1 MLGVLFLDLGLKLE
15 QYAILNV
22 IWAVTILL
30 FEIPSG
36 ALADVIGR
44 RWMVIVA
51 AALMVG
57 EMFVFAFAPV
67 GVWLFPLLVIN
78 RVLSGMAEACASGA
92 DEALAYDSLPDEGRE
107 ERWRGVLA
115 TLMKWS
121 SGGFFIAMTVGALA
135 FDRQFI
141 EVAARLVGWGGPVG
155 LTTRWPVYLTL
166 ATSVLALICALAM
179 REPPSRGK
187 PETAQPPLG
196 NAIANIL
203 EAARFVFRDPRV
215 RLLLLS
221 AMLFDSLVRLFLTF
235 GSNYYRLIE
244 IPEFVNGFL
253 GSFYALLGFLAAGL
267 ARRMGAR
274 FSPVQAFSLVAVL
287 IFTGLLG
294 LCFGTPQWGVWV
306 VIPLG
311 LSMPILSFYVS
322 SYLNEWTDSKIR
334 ATVLSFRGMA
344 LNVGYAAVGVGFAC
358 LVSSIRVASPGL
370 SEGAIFGQALFAL
383 PTTFALGWLGIALFG
398 WLKKVH
404 FVARSAKT

>member
-36 ALADVIGR
+36 AIADVIGR

-57 EMFVFAFAPV
+57 EMSVFAFAPV
-67 GVWLFPLLVIN
+67 GVWLFPLLVMN

-92 DEALAYDSLPDEGRE
+92 DEALAYDSLPDHGRE

-121 SGGFFIAMTVGALA
+121 SGGFFIAMTAGALA

-141 EVAARLVGWGGPVG
+141 EAAARWVGWGGAIG
-155 LTTRWPVYLTL
+155 STTRWPIYLTL
-166 ATSVLALICALAM
+166 ATSIPALICALAM
-179 REPPSRGK
+179 REPPSKGK
-187 PETAQPPLG
+187 QETARQTLRS
-196 NAIANIL
+196 AMANIFG
-203 EAARFVFRDPRV
+203 AARFVFRDPRV
-215 RLLLLS
+215 RLLLLA

-253 GSFYALLGFLAAGL
+253 GSFYALLGFLAAGM
-267 ARRMGAR
+267 ARRMGSR
-274 FSPVQAFSLVAVL
+274 FSPAQAFFLVAAF

-294 LCFGTPQWGVWV
+294 LCLGTPRWGVWV

-344 LNVGYAAVGVGFAC
+344 LNMGYAAIGIGFAC
-358 LVSSIRVASPGL
+358 LVSSIRAASPDL
-370 SEGAIFGQALFAL
+370 SEGAIFGKALYAL
-383 PTTFALGWLGIALFG
+383 PTTFALGWLGIALLG
-398 WLKKVH
+398 SLKKVQ
-404 FVARSAKT
+404 FLVRTAKT

>member
-1 MLGVLFLDLGLKLE
+1 VLGVLFLDLGLKLE

-121 SGGFFIAMTVGALA
+121 SGGFFIAMTTGALA

-166 ATSVLALICALAM
+166 ATSIPALICALAM

-253 GSFYALLGFLAAGL
+253 GSFYAFLGFLAAGL

-370 SEGAIFGQALFAL
+370 SEGDIFGQALYAL

>member
-115 TLMKWS
+115 ALMKWS
-121 SGGFFIAMTVGALA
+121 SGGFFIAMTTGALA

-141 EVAARLVGWGGPVG
+141 EAAARLVGWGGPVG
-155 LTTRWPVYLTL
+155 LTTRWPVFLTL
-166 ATSVLALICALAM
+166 ATSVPALICALAM

-253 GSFYALLGFLAAGL
+253 GSLYALLGFLAAGL
-267 ARRMGAR
+267 ARQMGAR
-274 FSPVQAFSLVAVL
+274 FSPVQAFFLVAVL

-344 LNVGYAAVGVGFAC
+344 LNIGYAAVGVGFAC

-370 SEGAIFGQALFAL
+370 SEGAIFGKALYAL

>member
-22 IWAVTILL
+22 IWALTILL

-36 ALADVIGR
+36 AFADVIGR

-92 DEALAYDSLPDEGRE
+92 DEALAYDSLPDVGRE

-121 SGGFFIAMTVGALA
+121 SGGFFIAMTAGALA

-141 EVAARLVGWGGPVG
+141 EEAARRVGWSGPVG

-166 ATSVLALICALAM
+166 ATSVPALICALAM

-187 PETAQPPLG
+187 QETARPPLG
-196 NAIANIL
+196 NAMANIL
-203 EAARFVFRDPRV
+203 EAARFVFRDPRI

-221 AMLFDSLVRLFLTF
+221 AMLFDSLVRLFLTLS
-235 GSNYYRLIE
+235 SNYYRLIE

-253 GSFYALLGFLAAGL
+253 GSFYALLGFLASGL

-274 FSPVQAFSLVAVL
+274 FSPVQAFFLVAVL

-322 SYLNEWTDSKIR
+322 SYLNDWTDSKIR

-344 LNVGYAAVGVGFAC
+344 LNIGYAAVGVGFAC

-370 SEGAIFGQALFAL
+370 SEGDIFGKALYAL
-383 PTTFALGWLGIALFG
+383 PTTFALGWLGIALLG
-398 WLKKVH
+398 SLKKVH
-404 FVARSAKT
+404 FLARSAKT

>member
-1 MLGVLFLDLGLKLE
+1 
-15 QYAILNV
+15 
-22 IWAVTILL
+22 
-30 FEIPSG
+30 
-36 ALADVIGR
+36 
-44 RWMVIVA
+44 
-51 AALMVG
+51 
-57 EMFVFAFAPV
+57 
-67 GVWLFPLLVIN
+67 
-78 RVLSGMAEACASGA
+78 
-92 DEALAYDSLPDEGRE
+92 
-107 ERWRGVLA
+107 
-115 TLMKWS
+115 
-121 SGGFFIAMTVGALA
+121 
-135 FDRQFI
+135 
-141 EVAARLVGWGGPVG
+141 
-155 LTTRWPVYLTL
+155 
-166 ATSVLALICALAM
+166 M

-187 PETAQPPLG
+187 QETARPPLG
-196 NAIANIL
+196 NAMANIL

-253 GSFYALLGFLAAGL
+253 GSLYALLGFLAAGL

-274 FSPVQAFSLVAVL
+274 FSPVQAFFLVAVL

-294 LCFGTPQWGVWV
+294 LCLGTPQWGVWV

-344 LNVGYAAVGVGFAC
+344 LNIGYAAVGVGFAS
-358 LVSSIRVASPGL
+358 LLSSIRVASPGL
-370 SEGAIFGQALFAL
+370 SEGDIFGKALYAL

>member
-166 ATSVLALICALAM
+166 ATSVPALICALAM
-179 REPPSRGK
+179 REPPSMGK

-370 SEGAIFGQALFAL
+370 SEGAIFGQALYAL

>member
-166 ATSVLALICALAM
+166 ATSVPALICALAM
-179 REPPSRGK
+179 REPPSSGK

-370 SEGAIFGQALFAL
+370 SEGAIFGQALYAL